1 MEKTVENKSVKP
13 KRSKLRVILVVLAAT
28 VIVALAA
35 TVVIL
40 WQQNATLRNTDQ
52 AVAEQAQQLKDKV
65 GLLMEIPDETP
76 VIATVSDVEK
86 LREQP
91 FFQKAEDG
99 DKVLIFSAE
108 KKAVIYRESTNKIIN
123 SGPIAVTSDDS
134 GNVKT
139 ED

>member
-1 MEKTVENKSVKP
+1 MENKSTKP
-13 KRSKLRVILVVLAAT
+13 KRSKLRIALGILAAV

-40 WQQNATLRNTDQ
+40 WQQNATLRDTDQ

-65 GLLMEIPDETP
+65 SLLMEVPDETP
-76 VIATVSDVEK
+76 VIATVSAVEE
-86 LREQP
+86 LRDQP
-91 FFQKAEDG
+91 FFKKAENG

>member
-1 MEKTVENKSVKP
+1 MENKSTKP
-13 KRSKLRVILVVLAAT
+13 KRSKLRIALGILAAV

-40 WQQNATLRNTDQ
+40 WQQNATLRDTDQ

-65 GLLMEIPDETP
+65 SLLMEVPDETP
-76 VIATVSDVEK
+76 VIATVSAVEE
-86 LREQP
+86 LRDQP
-91 FFQKAEDG
+91 FFKKAENG

-134 GNVKT
+134 GSLTT
-139 ED
+139 E